1 MTDRPPDAR
10 PPAGGGR
17 DALELVVDAVVVDTV
32 DERVDQR
39 VEERVDERVAE
50 VLDEAVTSADKAER
64 ALVEAEQAEGS
75 AREAEGSAR
84 EAEGSAREAEG
95 TAVEA
100 AGTAREAEAGAVEAS
115 VAAAE
120 AVTLVAPRD
129 DPLLD
134 DEVRQIEA
142 RVDDDNPFGRP
153 GRPLS
158 RRSPFLLA
166 FTASL
171 GVAVAYGLVKALIA
185 VQSVLVLLLTAAFL
199 AIGLNPAV
207 EAIERRHIRRSL
219 AVGVVLFVV
228 VLFFVGFGFAV
239 VPPIVE
245 QAQELLEDAPQYVAQ
260 LQDNERIAS
269 LDERFGL
276 LDRAQDLLDDPER
289 IGLGAAGGVLGL
301 GRVVLGFF
309 FSTLTVLIV
318 TLYFLANLPAIKARA
333 YRLVPRSR
341 RARVGLLG
349 DEILS
354 RVGGYVAGAVSI
366 AALNAGLTY
375 CLLTVLDIDYAVALS
390 LVAFLTGL
398 IPLIGAT
405 IGAVLLTGV
414 ALFSSLQAG
423 IIVAVWFVVYQQ
435 IENYLL
441 YPRIMQRSVDVSP
454 AATVVA
460 VLVGGALLGVL
471 GALLAIPIAAAVSLV
486 LDEVIAPR
494 QDRL

>member
-1 MTDRPPDAR
+1 MTEPPPDDEV
-10 PPAGGGR
+10 PPA
-17 DALELVVDAVVVDTV
+17 
-32 DERVDQR
+32 
-39 VEERVDERVAE
+39 VEERLEQAVDEAVGARVSD
-50 VLDEAVTSADKAER
+50 VLDEAGTS
-64 ALVEAEQAEGS
+64 AEQAAH
-75 AREAEGSAR
+75 ARAGAELAQDGARDAEAAAR
-84 EAEGSAREAEG
+84 DAG
-95 TAVEA
+95 TAAVEA
-100 AGTAREAEAGAVEAS
+100 VRR
-115 VAAAE
+115 
-120 AVTLVAPRD
+120 VAPPD

-134 DEVRQIEA
+134 TAVRRLEA
-142 RVDDDNPFGRP
+142 RVDEDNPFGRP

-171 GVAVAYGLVKALIA
+171 GVAVAYGLVRALIA

-207 EAIERRHIRRSL
+207 EALESRHLRRSF
-219 AVGVVLFVV
+219 AVGVVLFAV

-245 QAQELLEDAPQYVAQ
+245 QAQAFLRAAPDYVAQ
-260 LQDNERIAS
+260 LQDNERIAG

-276 LDRAQDLLDDPER
+276 LERASRLVADPER
-289 IGLGAAGGVLGL
+289 IGVGAAGGVLGV
-301 GRVVLGFF
+301 GRVVFGFF

-318 TLYFLANLPAIKARA
+318 TLYFLSNLPSIKAQA

-341 RARVGLLG
+341 RARVGLLT

-366 AALNAGLTY
+366 ASLNAGLTY
-375 CLLTVLDIDYAVALS
+375 VLLTILGIDYAVALAM
-390 LVAFLTGL
+390 LVFLTGL

-405 IGAVLLTGV
+405 IGAVVLTAV
-414 ALFSSLQAG
+414 ALFSSVKAG
-423 IIVAVWFVVYQQ
+423 IVVAVWFVVYQQ
-435 IENYLL
+435 VENYLL

-471 GALLAIPIAAAVSLV
+471 GALLAIPLAAAVQLV
-486 LDEVIAPR
+486 LAEVIAPR
-494 QDRL
+494 QDRS

>member
-1 MTDRPPDAR
+1 MADRPGDERAPDEGE
-10 PPAGGGR
+10 PAL
-17 DALELVVDAVVVDTV
+17 LELV
-32 DERVDQR
+32 DERVGQ
-39 VEERVDERVAE
+39 
-50 VLDEAVTSADKAER
+50 VLDEAETSAQKA
-64 ALVEAEQAEGS
+64 AHAVDEAEQAEGS
-75 AREAEGSAR
+75 AREAEAGAR
-84 EAEGSAREAEG
+84 EAEVGAREAG
-95 TAVEA
+95 
-100 AGTAREAEAGAVEAS
+100 
-115 VAAAE
+115 AAAVE
-120 AVTLVAPRD
+120 AVTLVAPPD

-134 DEVRQIEA
+134 AEVRQIEA
-142 RVDDDNPFGRP
+142 RVDEENPFGRP

-207 EAIERRHIRRSL
+207 EALERRHIRRAL
-219 AVGVVLFVV
+219 AVAVVLFVV

-245 QAQELLEDAPQYVAQ
+245 QAQEFVADAPQYVAQ
-260 LQDNERIAS
+260 LQENERIAS

-276 LDRAQDLLDDPER
+276 LERAQDLLDDPER

-301 GRVVLGFF
+301 GRVVLDFF

-318 TLYFLANLPAIKARA
+318 TLYFLSNLPAIKARA

-375 CLLTVLDIDYAVALS
+375 CLLTVLGIDYAVALAM
-390 LVAFLTGL
+390 LVFLTGL

-405 IGAVLLTGV
+405 IGGIVLTAV

-423 IIVAVWFVVYQQ
+423 IVVAVWFVVYQQ
-435 IENYLL
+435 LENYVL

-460 VLVGGALLGVL
+460 VLIGGALLGVL

-486 LDEVIAPR
+486 LEEVIAPR